1 MKNQFSLY
9 TRSAP
14 LTSLQLLLALLACI
28 TLESALA
35 AGDEALRER
44 IELQVQRELR
54 LTGTEVRIIADQ
66 GHVVLLGQVRLL
78 SQKMLYEQIAWQT
91 SGTFDIDNEIRV
103 SPATRISDEQLKNAI
118 QALFEHYPQY
128 QNFDAS
134 VKDGVAIIH
143 GTFASAAE
151 VLSLKWQIAG
161 IEGILS
167 ILIESQFIAQR

>member
-1 MKNQFSLY
+1 MKNHFSLY
-9 TRSAP
+9 TRSAT

-54 LTGTEVRIIADQ
+54 LTGTEVRIIADE
-66 GHVVLLGQVRLL
+66 GHVVMLGQVRLL

-128 QNFDAS
+128 QNFDVS

-143 GTFASAAE
+143 GTFASATE